1 MTPPSHTPNRPDQ
14 FAGIYQCPDCEQ
26 RLLNQRRCP
35 HCQLFCRRIDQG
47 GNCPHCEEPVA
58 FTDLAQP
65 PNDQQ
70 DQEAT
75 RLGH

>member
-14 FAGIYQCPDCEQ
+14 FAVVYEGLDCEQ
-26 RLLNQRRCP
+26 RFVNQRRCP
-35 HCQLFCRRIDQG
+35 DCSCAVPIDRG
-47 GNCPHCEEPVA
+47 GNCTHCEEPVA
-58 FTDLAQP
+58 FTDLAQL

-75 RLGH
+75 RAGH